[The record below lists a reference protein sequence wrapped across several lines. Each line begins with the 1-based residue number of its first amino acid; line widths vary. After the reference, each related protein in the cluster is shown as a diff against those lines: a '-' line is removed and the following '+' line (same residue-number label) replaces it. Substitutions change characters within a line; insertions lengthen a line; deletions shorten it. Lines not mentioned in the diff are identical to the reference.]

1 MLARVAG
8 PTPLP
13 GEELADAGEE
23 LAPTRGG
30 GGGSPGSFGR
40 GARHPSSSAPKHLCA
55 IDLP

>member
-30 GGGSPGSFGR
+30 GGGAR
-40 GARHPSSSAPKHLCA
+40 GVLAEALGTRPAPPPSIS
-55 IDLP
+55 LP

>member
-23 LAPTRGG
+23 LAGG
-30 GGGSPGSFGR
+30 EEEEE
-40 GARHPSSSAPKHLCA
+40 GARGVLAEALGTRPAPPPSICVR
-55 IDLP
+55 